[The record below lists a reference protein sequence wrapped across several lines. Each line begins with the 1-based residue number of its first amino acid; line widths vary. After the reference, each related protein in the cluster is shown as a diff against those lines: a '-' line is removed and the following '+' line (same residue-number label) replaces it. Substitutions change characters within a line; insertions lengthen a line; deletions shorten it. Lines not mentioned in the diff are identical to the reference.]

1 MKRNATTQ
9 NTWSL
14 RRKEQFFATVSKYL
28 EKEIFEIMTSTEF
41 IIKRLEEWKGKFS
54 GLKLTYSF
62 DNRKQQ
68 HVIVVQRG
76 RVYSSQEFQNEV
88 IRLFNNFS
96 KECPKEMLIITP
108 PEEPREDVNTLEPSV
123 VPNVLFEI

>member
-1 MKRNATTQ
+1 
-9 NTWSL
+9 
-14 RRKEQFFATVSKYL
+14 
-28 EKEIFEIMTSTEF
+28 MTSTEF
-41 IIKRLEEWKGKFS
+41 IIKRLEEWKEKFS

-76 RVYSSQEFQNEV
+76 LVYSSQEFQNEV

-96 KECPKEMLIITP
+96 KEYPKEMMIITP
-108 PEEPREDVNTLEPSV
+108 PEEPREDVNTFESSV

>member
-76 RVYSSQEFQNEV
+76 LVYSSQDFQNEV

-96 KECPKEMLIITP
+96 KEYPKEMMIITP
-108 PEEPREDVNTLEPSV
+108 PEEPREDVNALESSV